1 MVRINYKF
9 FSLFVGFIIWL
20 LATLAFRFAGQFFFL
35 TDKPIVMTGLY
46 FAVVPV
52 LGLMANWVFNRY
64 GLNPMEALRS
74 AVIMVLPGMILDT
87 FCIEFFAQVFP
98 NMMEKDAATFG
109 SWLMWAYAT
118 VLVFGLIRKNK
129 T

>member
-1 MVRINYKF
+1 MCRINYKF
-9 FSLFVGFIIWL
+9 FSLLVGFLIWL
-20 LATLAFRFAGQFFFL
+20 LATLAFRFVGQFFFL

-46 FAVVPV
+46 VAVVPI
-52 LGLMANWVFNRY
+52 LGFTATWVFNRY
-64 GLNPMEALRS
+64 RLNSMEVTLS
-74 AVIMVLPGMILDT
+74 AVLMILPGMILDT
-87 FCIEFFAQVFP
+87 FCIAFFAWVFP

-118 VLVFGLIRKNK
+118 VLVFGLMRKDK